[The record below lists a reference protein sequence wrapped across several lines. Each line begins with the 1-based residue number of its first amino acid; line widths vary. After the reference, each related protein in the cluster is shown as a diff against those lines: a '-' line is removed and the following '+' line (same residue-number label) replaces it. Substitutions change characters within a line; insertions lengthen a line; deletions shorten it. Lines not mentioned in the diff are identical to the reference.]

1 MQRTTYYKSPYGAA
15 LDNYARE
22 TGLKF
27 SELVAIC
34 IESALFPERVT
45 PDALRCKIL
54 VDLRRECMAV
64 KSLYNAEYGRAWSN
78 GTKKN
83 RENIPESSCGDGKAG
98 D

>member
-1 MQRTTYYKSPYGAA
+1 MQRTTYYKSPYGTA

-54 VDLRRECMAV
+54 VDLRRKCMDV
-64 KSLYNAEYGRAWSN
+64 NSLYNAVKWEGCDN
-78 GTKKN
+78 GTKK
-83 RENIPESSCGDGKAG
+83 D
-98 D
+98 

>member
-1 MQRTTYYKSPYGAA
+1 MQRTTYYKSPYGTA

-54 VDLRRECMAV
+54 VDLRRECATV
-64 KSLYNAEYGRAWSN
+64 KSLYNVDNLRGEGE
-78 GTKKN
+78 
-83 RENIPESSCGDGKAG
+83 RE
-98 D
+98 

>member
-1 MQRTTYYKSPYGAA
+1 MQRTTYYKSPYGTA
-15 LDNYARE
+15 LDNYAQE

-54 VDLRRECMAV
+54 VDLRQECMAV
-64 KSLYNAEYGRAWSN
+64 KSLYNAEY
-78 GTKKN
+78 
-83 RENIPESSCGDGKAG
+83 CKAVTL
-98 D
+98 DNLRDR

>member
-54 VDLRRECMAV
+54 VDLRRECAAV
-64 KSLYNAEYGRAWSN
+64 KSLYNVDN
-78 GTKKN
+78 L
-83 RENIPESSCGDGKAG
+83 REKVKRG
-98 D
+98 

>member
-1 MQRTTYYKSPYGAA
+1 MQRTTYYKSPYGTA

-64 KSLYNAEYGRAWSN
+64 KSHLNAEYGRDLSN
-78 GTKKN
+78 GTKKDK
-83 RENIPESSCGDGKAG
+83 ENIPASSGSNGKTGD
-98 D
+98 